1 MRKTQLGG
9 GKVTER
15 KYDYNKLRGKIRE
28 VFGRQEDFANAINLS
43 AVAVSNKLNNVV
55 DWRQE
60 EMERAVELLD
70 IPYEKLYA
78 YFFTKK
84 KKKNTTFKK
93 EANR

>member
-1 MRKTQLGG
+1 MIVKVEKNTTRRRKGD
-9 GKVTER
+9 GK
-15 KYDYNKLRGKIRE
+15 
-28 VFGRQEDFANAINLS
+28 
-43 AVAVSNKLNNVV
+43 KLNNVV

-78 YFFTKK
+78 YFFTKEVE
-84 KKKNTTFKK
+84 KNTTFKK